1 MASFAPIRGTRSQ
14 INNTPL
20 VDGQFLVETDQGDQN
35 KTYIDAYDSSTPPV
49 LRRTMCG
56 GGGHEI
62 IPTID
67 SSSANYPPTPEK
79 VVTAVQGATPTT
91 DQIVSAYG
99 TQQWSNT
106 ENINLLTTLTAGE
119 NTIGFWEEDESDPD
133 KWKDYDPATDD
144 PTVYREGWIY
154 HKYLYHILSDNDV
167 EIRIVN
173 DIIDGNV
180 ASLNAYRVDDEVYVA
195 QTPVGTENPQEQ
207 GWFELVSG
215 SFVLSTDTT
224 VTGGKTYYAGVGAV
238 AIKLNNSFQTNTT
251 VGVKLVK
258 QRTQTITVSV
268 L

>member
-1 MASFAPIRGTRSQ
+1 MASFAPIRGTKQQ
-14 INNTPL
+14 IENTPM

-35 KTYIDAYDSSTPPV
+35 KTYIDSYDNGT

-67 SSSANYPPTPEK
+67 STQADYPPTEEK

-91 DQIVSAYG
+91 DKIVSAYG

-106 ENINLLTTLTAGE
+106 ENINILTTLTAGE
-119 NTIGFWEEDESDPD
+119 NTLGLWEEEPND
-133 KWKDYDPATDD
+133 WKNYDPATDD
-144 PTVYREGWIY
+144 PTVYREGWIF
-154 HKYLYHILSDNDV
+154 HKYLYHILSDNDI

-180 ASLNAYRVDDEVYVA
+180 ASLYAYRVDDDVYVE
-195 QTPVGTENPQEQ
+195 QTPTGTENPKEQ

-224 VTGGKTYYAGVGAV
+224 VQGGTTYYVGGGAV

-251 VGVKLVK
+251 VGVKLIK
-258 QRTQTITVSV
+258 QRTQTITVSP